1 VNSFTNFNQTYFK
14 ELHMLLQTPRNT
26 RLAVVSLVVLAA
38 ILMIVWVPFIGF
50 DMVNPIVTAQQ
61 ARIEKFTAEG
71 NPQAPLL
78 TYTVWLVSF
87 FYPFWSTLSA
97 IGGVVLLVIAL
108 PLYRGERWTRGLAL
122 LCLAFPSMG
131 GAYMIVPWMNFI
143 GSAQGGFPPAVI
155 IMMIGLIPYFSIL
168 LAEKVDMFQKIVDFL
183 VFLMLGVTAA
193 ENFANGHAAFRIL
206 FGHPKR
212 PLFAEG
218 IAITYFGWLAL
229 WVGMALC
236 IAAIYLL
243 GQKKMSGWYAGL
255 MGGLVTMVASGATHY
270 VRHAT
275 NDYLYGALMGLS
287 IVIMLVIPA
296 FKQRLVDEPTE
307 SKGSQPQGALQPE
320 AA

>member
-1 VNSFTNFNQTYFK
+1 
-14 ELHMLLQTPRNT
+14 MLLQTPRNT

-38 ILMIVWVPFIGF
+38 ILMIVWVPFISF
-50 DMVNPIVTAQQ
+50 DMVNPIVTYQQ
-61 ARIEKFTAEG
+61 QRIEKFTAEG

-78 TYTVWLVSF
+78 AYTVWLVSF
-87 FYPFWSTLSA
+87 FYPFWSTLSVVA
-97 IGGVVLLVIAL
+97 GLVLLVIAL

-122 LCLAFPSMG
+122 LCLAVPSIG
-131 GAYMIVPWMNFI
+131 GAYMIVPWMNFV
-143 GSAQGGFPPAVI
+143 GSVEGGFPPAVI
-155 IMMIGLIPYFSIL
+155 MMTIGLIPYFVLL
-168 LAEKVDMFQKIVDFL
+168 LAEKVDLPQKVVEFL

-212 PLFAEG
+212 PLCAEG

-255 MGGLVTMVASGATHY
+255 IGGLVTIVASGATHY

-287 IVIMLVIPA
+287 LVVMFLIPF
-296 FKQRLVDEPTE
+296 FKQRLVAETAE
-307 SKGSQPQGALQPE
+307 
-320 AA
+320 

>member
-1 VNSFTNFNQTYFK
+1 
-14 ELHMLLQTPRNT
+14 MLISTSRQV
-26 RLAVVSLVVLAA
+26 RLIIVTLVVIAA
-38 ILMIVWVPFIGF
+38 LLMIAVVPFIGF
-50 DMVNPIVTAQQ
+50 DMVNPIVEAQQ

-78 TYTVWLVSF
+78 AYTVWLVSF
-87 FYPFWSTLSA
+87 FYPFWSTLSFVA
-97 IGGVVLLVIAL
+97 GLVLLVIAL

-122 LCLAFPSMG
+122 LLLAVPAIG
-131 GAYMIVPWMNFI
+131 GAYMLVPWMNFI

-155 IMMIGLIPYFSIL
+155 IMTIGLIPYFAIL
-168 LAEKVDMFQKIVDFL
+168 LAEKVDLTQKLVDFL

-206 FGHPKR
+206 YGHPAR

-229 WVGMALC
+229 WVGMGLC

-243 GQKKMSGWYAGL
+243 GEKKMSGWYVG
-255 MGGLVTMVASGATHY
+255 MSGGLVTMLASAATHY

-275 NDYLYGALMGLS
+275 NDYLYGSLMGLS
-287 IVIMLVIPA
+287 IVVMLLIPL
-296 FKQRLVDEPTE
+296 FKQRLLTE
-307 SKGSQPQGALQPE
+307 YSG
-320 AA
+320 

>member
-1 VNSFTNFNQTYFK
+1 
-14 ELHMLLQTPRNT
+14 MLLSTPRQV
-26 RLAVVSLVVLAA
+26 RLAVVTLMVIAA
-38 ILMIVWVPFIGF
+38 IIMIAVIPFIGF
-50 DMVNPIVTAQQ
+50 DMVNPIVKAQQ
-61 ARIEKFTAEG
+61 ARIEKFTAEN

-78 TYTVWLVSF
+78 AYTVWLVSF
-87 FYPFWSTLSA
+87 FFPFWSTMSL
-97 IGGVVLLVIAL
+97 IGGIILLVIAL
-108 PLYRGERWTRGLAL
+108 PFYRGERWTRGLAL
-122 LCLAFPSMG
+122 LCLAIPSIG

-155 IMMIGLIPYFSIL
+155 IMAVGLIPYFTIL
-168 LAEKVDMFQKIVDFL
+168 LAEKVDLTQKIVDFL

-193 ENFANGHAAFRIL
+193 ENFANGHAAYRIL

-218 IAITYFGWLAL
+218 IAITYFGWLTL

-243 GQKKMSGWYAGL
+243 GEKKISGWYAGL
-255 MGGLVTMVASGATHY
+255 IGGLVTLVGSSATHY

-287 IVIMLVIPA
+287 IVVMLLIPL
-296 FKQRLVDEPTE
+296 FKKRLLNEY
-307 SKGSQPQGALQPE
+307 SS
-320 AA
+320 

>member
-1 VNSFTNFNQTYFK
+1 
-14 ELHMLLQTPRNT
+14 MLLSTPRQV
-26 RLAVVSLVVLAA
+26 RLVVVTLVVIAA
-38 ILMIVWVPFIGF
+38 LLMIAVIPFIGF
-50 DMVNPIVTAQQ
+50 DMVNPIVKAQQ

-78 TYTVWLVSF
+78 AYTVWLVSF
-87 FYPFWSTLSA
+87 FFPFWSTMSLIA
-97 IGGVVLLVIAL
+97 GIVLLVIAL

-122 LCLAFPSMG
+122 LGLAVPAIG

-143 GSAQGGFPPAVI
+143 GSAQGGFPPAVA
-155 IMMIGLIPYFSIL
+155 MMTIGLIPYFAIL
-168 LAEKVDMFQKIVDFL
+168 LAEKVDVTQKIVEFL

-206 FGHPKR
+206 FGHPAR

-218 IAITYFGWLAL
+218 IAITFFGWLSL
-229 WVGMALC
+229 WVGMGLC

-243 GQKKMSGWYAGL
+243 GEKKISGWYAGL
-255 MGGLVTMVASGATHY
+255 IGGLVTLLGSGATHY

-287 IVIMLVIPA
+287 IVVMLVIPV
-296 FKQRLVDEPTE
+296 FKQRLVDTTADETTP
-307 SKGSQPQGALQPE
+307 QPQTVLTPRPV
-320 AA
+320 

>member
-1 VNSFTNFNQTYFK
+1 
-14 ELHMLLQTPRNT
+14 MLLQTPRNT

-38 ILMIVWVPFIGF
+38 ILMIVWVPFISF

-78 TYTVWLVSF
+78 AYTVWLVSF
-87 FYPFWSTLSA
+87 FYPFWGTMSTIAGL
-97 IGGVVLLVIAL
+97 VLLVIAL

-122 LCLAFPSMG
+122 LCLAVPSMG
-131 GAYMIVPWMNFI
+131 GAYMIVPWMNFV

-155 IMMIGLIPYFSIL
+155 IMMIGLIPYFAIL
-168 LAEKVDMFQKIVDFL
+168 LAEKVSLPQKMVDSL

-255 MGGLVTMVASGATHY
+255 IGGLVTVVASGATHY
-270 VRHAT
+270 VRHTT

-287 IVIMLVIPA
+287 IIVMLVIPF
-296 FKQRLVDEPTE
+296 FKQRLVEDTAPEETP
-307 SKGSQPQGALQPE
+307 QPKLALKPK
-320 AA
+320 AV

>member
-1 VNSFTNFNQTYFK
+1 
-14 ELHMLLQTPRNT
+14 MLLSTSRQVRI
-26 RLAVVSLVVLAA
+26 AVVSLVVIAA
-38 ILMIVWVPFIGF
+38 ILMIAFVPFVGF
-50 DMVNPIVTAQQ
+50 DMVNPIVKAQQ
-61 ARIEKFTAEG
+61 VRIEKFTAEG

-78 TYTVWLVSF
+78 AYTVWLVSF
-87 FYPFWSTLSA
+87 FFPFWSTMSVVA
-97 IGGVVLLVIAL
+97 GIVLLVIAL
-108 PLYRGERWTRGLAL
+108 PLFRGERWTRGLAL
-122 LCLAFPSMG
+122 LCLAMPSIG

-143 GSAQGGFPPAVI
+143 GSAQGGFPPAVS
-155 IMMIGLIPYFSIL
+155 IMAIGLLPYFALL
-168 LAEKVDMFQKIVDFL
+168 LAEKVDLTQKAVDFL

-206 FGHPKR
+206 FGHPAR

-243 GQKKMSGWYAGL
+243 GEKKVSGYYAGL
-255 MGGLVTMVASGATHY
+255 IGGLVTVVASAATHY

-287 IVIMLVIPA
+287 IVVMLLIPL
-296 FKQRLVDEPTE
+296 FKQRLLKEY
-307 SKGSQPQGALQPE
+307 S
-320 AA
+320 AADTLPNSAGQMIPSPDLR

>member
-1 VNSFTNFNQTYFK
+1 
-14 ELHMLLQTPRNT
+14 MLVKTPKQT

-38 ILMIVWVPFIGF
+38 ILMIVWVPFISF
-50 DMVNPIVTAQQ
+50 DMVNPIVTYQQ
-61 ARIEKFTAEG
+61 QRIEKFTAEG
-71 NPQAPLL
+71 NPAAPLL
-78 TYTVWLVSF
+78 SYTVWLVSF
-87 FYPFWSTLSA
+87 FYPFWGTLS
-97 IGGVVLLVIAL
+97 VVAGLILLVIAL
-108 PLYRGERWTRGLAL
+108 PLYRGEKWTRGLAL
-122 LCLAFPSMG
+122 LCLAIPSMG
-131 GAYMIVPWMNFI
+131 GAYMIVPWMNFV
-143 GSAQGGFPPAVI
+143 GSVEGGFPPAVI
-155 IMMIGLIPYFSIL
+155 TMTIGLIPYFAIL
-168 LAEKVDMFQKIVDFL
+168 LAEKVDLPQKVVEFL

-229 WVGMALC
+229 WVGMAFC

-287 IVIMLVIPA
+287 LVVMFLIPF
-296 FKQRLVDEPTE
+296 FKQRLVEESSVEKDTPVSQVVLEPKT
-307 SKGSQPQGALQPE
+307 A
-320 AA
+320 

>member
-1 VNSFTNFNQTYFK
+1 
-14 ELHMLLQTPRNT
+14 MLRSTSSQV
-26 RLAVVSLVVLAA
+26 RLIVVSLVVVAA
-38 ILMIVWVPFIGF
+38 ILMIALVPFIGF
-50 DMVNPIVTAQQ
+50 DMVNPIVKAQQ

-87 FYPFWSTLSA
+87 FFPFWSTMSFIA
-97 IGGVVLLVIAL
+97 GIVLLVIAL

-122 LCLAFPSMG
+122 LCLATPSIG

-155 IMMIGLIPYFSIL
+155 IMTIGLIPYFTLL
-168 LAEKVDMFQKIVDFL
+168 LAEKVDPTQKIVDFL

-206 FGHPKR
+206 FGHPAR

-243 GQKKMSGWYAGL
+243 GEKKVSGWYAGL
-255 MGGLVTMVASGATHY
+255 IGGLVTWVASGATHY

-275 NDYLYGALMGLS
+275 NDYLYGSLMGLS
-287 IVIMLVIPA
+287 IVVMLLIPL
-296 FKQRLVDEPTE
+296 FKKRLLTE
-307 SKGSQPQGALQPE
+307 YSE
-320 AA
+320 

>member
-1 VNSFTNFNQTYFK
+1 
-14 ELHMLLQTPRNT
+14 MLLSTPRTT
-26 RLAVVSLVVLAA
+26 RLIVVTIMVIAA
-38 ILMIVWVPFIGF
+38 ILMIAVIPFIGY
-50 DMVNPIVTAQQ
+50 DMVNPIVKAQQ

-78 TYTVWLVSF
+78 SYTVWLVSF
-87 FYPFWSTLSA
+87 FFPFWSTMTVIA
-97 IGGVVLLVIAL
+97 GIVVLAIVL
-108 PLYRGERWTRGLAL
+108 PYYRGERWTRGLAL
-122 LCLAFPSMG
+122 LMFAVPAIG

-155 IMMIGLIPYFSIL
+155 MMTIGLVPYFSIL
-168 LAEKVDMFQKIVDFL
+168 LAEKVDAMQKLVDGL

-206 FGHPKR
+206 YGHPAR

-218 IAITYFGWLAL
+218 IAITFFGWLTL
-229 WVGMALC
+229 WVGMGLC

-243 GQKKMSGWYAGL
+243 GEKKSSGWYAAVIAGA
-255 MGGLVTMVASGATHY
+255 VTFVGSIATHY

-287 IVIMLVIPA
+287 IVVMVLIPV
-296 FKQRLVDEPTE
+296 FKQRLLNEPGPVQERPTGTTMHA
-307 SKGSQPQGALQPE
+307 KPI
-320 AA
+320 